1 MSLKFLNPRSAP
13 TARERLLQAAVQRV
27 RAQGFAATSVDQ
39 LCSDAGVSKG
49 AFFHHF
55 ASKDDLGVALAEH
68 WTTSTSAL
76 FASATF
82 HRLADPVARVLGYID
97 LRTQL
102 LSGPPQGFSCVA
114 GTMLQETFASSEA
127 IRRAC
132 ADSIHGNAH
141 ALEADLAA
149 ALAARGAKGVDPASL
164 ARHVQ
169 TVIQGAFVLAKTC
182 EADQAAAMAR
192 EALGHLRRYVE
203 LLLATP
209 HASVA
214 RRPPTRRP
222 SARSFKETS
231 P

>member
-68 WTTSTSAL
+68 WTATTGAF
-76 FASATF
+76 FAQAPF
-82 HRLADPVARVLGYID
+82 HRLTDPVARVLGYID
-97 LRTQL
+97 LRIDL

-114 GTMLQETFASSEA
+114 GTMLQETFASSDA

-132 ADSIHGNAH
+132 AAGIHGNAQ
-141 ALEADLAA
+141 ALEADLTA
-149 ALAARGAKGVDPASL
+149 ALSARGVQGADAASL

-182 EADQAAAMAR
+182 SADQAAAMAR
-192 EALGHLRRYVE
+192 EALGHLRRYFE
-203 LLLATP
+203 LLFEAAPPTG
-209 HASVA
+209 A
-214 RRPPTRRP
+214 RRPAARRHSSRP
-222 SARSFKETS
+222 RKETS
-231 P
+231 S